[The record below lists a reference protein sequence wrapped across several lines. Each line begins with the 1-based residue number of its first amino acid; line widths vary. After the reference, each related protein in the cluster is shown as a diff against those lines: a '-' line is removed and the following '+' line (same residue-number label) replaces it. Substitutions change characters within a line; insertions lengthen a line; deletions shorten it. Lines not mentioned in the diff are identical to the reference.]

1 MLKRRLKDAG
11 LSDAFS
17 PHSFR
22 ATGITNFLENGGTLE
37 VAQRIAGHA
46 TAGQRSSMIDVGK
59 RFYSRIWKGFVT
71 KTEGFSMPPPTGDQV
86 FISYRRPTLICG
98 AAGCGKT
105 LLAMEFLVRGATE
118 CDEPGAFLT
127 PSKQSAWCSTPS
139 KVLPLEWRQGEIKQQ
154 PLRDNAGAEQAPFV
168 RQTAPRK
175 TGISQQQH
183 GCSHPELP

>member
-1 MLKRRLKDAG
+1 MKTKTFVGPKTLRK
-11 LSDAFS
+11 SC
-17 PHSFR
+17 
-22 ATGITNFLENGGTLE
+22 TGIRGLDEITGGGL
-37 VAQRIAGHA
+37 
-46 TAGQRSSMIDVGK
+46 
-59 RFYSRIWKGFVT
+59 
-71 KTEGFSMPPPTGDQV
+71 PTGRL
-86 FISYRRPTLICG
+86 SLICG